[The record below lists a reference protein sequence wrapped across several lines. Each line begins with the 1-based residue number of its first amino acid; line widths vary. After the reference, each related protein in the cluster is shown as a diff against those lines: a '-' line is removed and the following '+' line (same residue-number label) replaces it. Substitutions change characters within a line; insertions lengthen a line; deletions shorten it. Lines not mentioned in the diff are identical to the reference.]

1 MDLGNGHNPSRTIA
15 DPSATGAGR
24 PFTIHRGWKT
34 MASLKGR
41 QAIIEQLRKD
51 GIRYM
56 FGNPGTTEEGFL
68 DALEQAEETDR
79 DIRYINVMEEGSAV
93 TMADGYARATGQTAV
108 IQLHSGVGLG
118 NGVGALYQ
126 AKRGHSPLVVL
137 TGDAGLRYDA
147 MDGQMAVDLVGIA
160 KPVTKW
166 ATRVLDKDSVLR
178 VLRRALKMA
187 ATPPRGPVF
196 VALPM
201 DVLDADN
208 REEIVP
214 TTRIAT
220 RSAPEDALIYQAAAR
235 LRGAKQPLIIMGDG
249 ITTSGA
255 QPELAR
261 VAELLGAEVWGANSS
276 EVNMSAANPL
286 FGGLLGHMFGTD
298 SQPHT
303 AAADAVLMCGTTV
316 LPEVFP
322 ALFDV
327 FQKGARVVQVD
338 LDAWEIAK
346 NFPVDSALLGDPK
359 LTLGRLADALAVL
372 QSPEDRQQATG
383 RVRAITERNRSALA
397 AQIEA
402 DKKNRDAVPL
412 RMSRFAEELNAQLP
426 GDAIIFDEALTH
438 SPELTRYVLPTRPG
452 CYFQTR
458 GGTLGVGLPG
468 AIGVKLAHPDK
479 TVIGFTGDGGALYT
493 FQALWTAAHEK
504 IAAKLVVC
512 NNHSYRLLKLNILEY
527 WKDIG
532 VPENP
537 FPRSFDLCKPD
548 IDFAALAGALG
559 VPGERVETPD
569 QIAPA
574 IKNALGHDGPYLI
587 ELVLE
592 KDVPSTRP
600 PVKCGQ

>member
-1 MDLGNGHNPSRTIA
+1 
-15 DPSATGAGR
+15 
-24 PFTIHRGWKT
+24 

-56 FGNPGTTEEGFL
+56 FGNPGTSEEGFL
-68 DALEQAEETDR
+68 DALEQAEETER
-79 DIRYINVMEEGSAV
+79 DIHYINVLEEGSAV

-137 TGDAGLRYDA
+137 TGEAGLRYDA
-147 MDGQMAVDLVGIA
+147 MDGQMAADLVGIA
-160 KPVTKW
+160 QPVTKW

-214 TTRIAT
+214 TTHIAT
-220 RSAPEDALIYQAAAR
+220 RSAPEDALIDQAAAR

-261 VAELLGAEVWGANSS
+261 VAEILGAEVWGGNSS

-286 FGGLLGHMFGTD
+286 YGGLLGHMFGTD

-303 AAADAVLMCGTTV
+303 AAADAVLISGTTV
-316 LPEVFP
+316 LAEVFP

-327 FQKGARVVQVD
+327 FQKGARIVQVD
-338 LDAWEIAK
+338 LDTYEIAK

-359 LTLGRLADALAVL
+359 LTLGRLADALTVL
-372 QSPEDRQQATG
+372 QSPSDRQQAAD

-452 CYFQTR
+452 HYFQTR

-468 AIGVKLAHPDK
+468 AIGAKLAHPDK
-479 TVIGFTGDGGALYT
+479 TVIGFTGDGGAMYT

-532 VPENP
+532 VSENP

-548 IDFAALAGALG
+548 RDFVALAGALG

-587 ELVLE
+587 DLVLE